1 MRSIFLLGGF
11 LGFSLVAV
19 TGWLSDREID
29 NILRD
34 AALGAL
40 ACAFLLRWFWGM
52 WVKAIV
58 HAVKTKREALEAAAE
73 AEAAASAKPA
83 GSTKSR

>member
-11 LGFSLVAV
+11 LGFSLVGL
-19 TGWLSDREID
+19 TGWLSDREVD
-29 NILRD
+29 LVLRD

-40 ACAFLLRWFWGM
+40 ACALLMRWFWGM

-58 HAVKTKREALEAAAE
+58 HTVAAKRAALAAAAE

-83 GSTKSR
+83 NTAKAR

>member
-11 LGFSLVAV
+11 LGFSLVGL
-19 TGWLSDREID
+19 TGWMSDREVD
-29 NILRD
+29 LVLRD

-40 ACAFLLRWFWGM
+40 ACGLLMRWFWGM
-52 WVKAIV
+52 WVKAIIHTV
-58 HAVKTKREALEAAAE
+58 QAKRVALAAAAE

-83 GSTKSR
+83 NAAKTR

>member
-11 LGFSLVAV
+11 LGFFLVGL
-19 TGWLSDREID
+19 TGWLSDRAID

-40 ACAFLLRWFWGM
+40 ASAFLIRWFWGM

-58 HAVKTKREALEAAAE
+58 YAVKTKREALEAAAE

-83 GSTKSR
+83 NTPKSR

>member
-11 LGFSLVAV
+11 LGFSLVAI
-19 TGWLSDREID
+19 TGWLSERAID

-40 ACAFLLRWFWGM
+40 ASAFLLRWFWGM

-58 HAVKTKREALEAAAE
+58 HAVNTKREALKAAAE
-73 AEAAASAKPA
+73 AEAAAAAKPA
-83 GSTKSR
+83 NAPKPR